1 MDITIVVTVEAK
13 DEFLGPNDNWYAGKL
28 PDPLAATA
36 VINDILAS
44 ETKHDETISWRVIKV
59 EASSE

>member
-28 PDPLAATA
+28 PDPLAQRNQA
-36 VINDILAS
+36 
-44 ETKHDETISWRVIKV
+44 
-59 EASSE
+59 